1 VSTVASSEAL
11 FVPMNLV
18 LSSNL
23 AGELMRKP
31 LVMTSP
37 GSRRS
42 RISRWTCGVL
52 ARAGLVVMLAGAA
65 GAFPVDMIPD
75 PVSTGIHSP
84 LASITVSLDKSRVD
98 PAYLEYEVQGIFV
111 DTCCTYLLDFA
122 FPAAVVYDVET
133 ELISSPAGG
142 TVSWFNSGQG
152 NVDTATIAMTC
163 IETVDDNE
171 CVYRVRL
178 RLTQI
183 VASGDIQMIPV
194 SYVIGPMLP
203 VMPALGQAL
212 LVAGLLGLGFRASRR
227 LGPGRE

>member
-1 VSTVASSEAL
+1 
-11 FVPMNLV
+11 MNFL

-23 AGELMRKP
+23 AGELMRKSRT
-31 LVMTSP
+31 MTSLE
-37 GSRRS
+37 RQRS
-42 RISRWTCGVL
+42 TTRRWTSGLL
-52 ARAGLVVMLAGAA
+52 AQAGMLVMLAGAA
-65 GAFPVDMIPD
+65 SAFPVDMIPD

-84 LASITVSLDKSRVD
+84 LASITISLDKSRVD
-98 PAYLEYEVQGIFV
+98 PAYLEYEVRGIFI
-111 DTCCTYLLDFA
+111 DTCCTYMLDFG

-133 ELISSPAGG
+133 EVLASPAGG
-142 TVSWFNSGQG
+142 TVSWFNAGQG

-183 VASGDIQMIPV
+183 VASGDIQLMPV
-194 SYVIGPMLP
+194 SYVIATMLP

-212 LVAGLLGLGFRASRR
+212 LVASLLGLGFGASRR
-227 LGPGRE
+227 LGLGR